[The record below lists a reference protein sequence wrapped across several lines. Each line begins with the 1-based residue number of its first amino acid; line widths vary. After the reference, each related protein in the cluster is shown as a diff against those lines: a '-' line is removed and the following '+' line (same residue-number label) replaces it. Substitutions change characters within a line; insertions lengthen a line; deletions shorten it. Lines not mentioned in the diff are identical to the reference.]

1 LKEHRAIIAILLFF
15 AVFLALPIEMKGEPA
30 TTEMKPLI
38 YDEAGLLNQEEYDVL
53 NAMANQYGAER
64 ETDIIIYTT
73 LNPDNRDVMK
83 MTQDFYDDHG
93 PGYDRSHGN
102 AVILTMDMRN
112 REVYLAGFYKAER
125 YLDDDRLTKIRHE
138 ISPDLTN
145 GNYGLAFQKYI
156 LSAHKYLA
164 IRPGVNPD
172 SIFFKG
178 WLHLAVA
185 LGLAA
190 MIVGKMVSNSG
201 GRVTVNRQTYEDA
214 NASGVLE
221 HRDQYLH
228 TTTTKRK
235 IEKSSSSSSS
245 GGGGGTTSGG
255 HSHSGSRG
263 SF

>member
-1 LKEHRAIIAILLFF
+1 MKRVGAILAILVFF
-15 AVFLALPIEMKGEPA
+15 AAFLAVPMEVKGEAA
-30 TTEMKPLI
+30 TTEWKSLI
-38 YDEAGLLNQEEYDVL
+38 YDEAGLLNQTEYDEL
-53 NAMANQYGAER
+53 NTMANQYGAER
-64 ETDIIIYTT
+64 ETDIIIFTSS
-73 LNPDNRDVMK
+73 NPDNMDVMK

-112 REVYLAGFYKAER
+112 REIYLAGFYKAER
-125 YLDDDRLTKIRHE
+125 YLDDDRLDKIRDE
-138 ISPDLTN
+138 ISPYLTS
-145 GNYGLAFQKYI
+145 GNYELAFQKYI
-156 LSAHKYLA
+156 FSAHRYLG

-172 SIFFKG
+172 SIFYSIAFQ
-178 WLHLAVA
+178 LVVSLVLA
-185 LGLAA
+185 GI
-190 MIVGKMVSNSG
+190 IVGKMVSNSG

-214 NASGVLE
+214 GNSGILE

-235 IEKSSSSSSS
+235 IEKSSSSSGSS
-245 GGGGGTTSGG
+245 GGGTTSGS

>member
-1 LKEHRAIIAILLFF
+1 
-15 AVFLALPIEMKGEPA
+15 M
-30 TTEMKPLI
+30 
-38 YDEAGLLNQEEYDVL
+38 
-53 NAMANQYGAER
+53 
-64 ETDIIIYTT
+64 
-73 LNPDNRDVMK
+73 
-83 MTQDFYDDHG
+83 
-93 PGYDRSHGN
+93 
-102 AVILTMDMRN
+102 
-112 REVYLAGFYKAER
+112 
-125 YLDDDRLTKIRHE
+125 
-138 ISPDLTN
+138 
-145 GNYGLAFQKYI
+145 
-156 LSAHKYLA
+156 
-164 IRPGVNPD
+164 
-172 SIFFKG
+172 
-178 WLHLAVA
+178 AVA

-214 NASGVLE
+214 NVSGVLE